1 MSETIGE
8 QSSALRMATFR
19 LARRLRAQKSDDTMS
34 DPQFGALA
42 ALHVHGPHTL
52 TALAEREKVSAPS
65 MNRTVNCLEET
76 GYITRETDSVDKRKI
91 SVAITE
97 SGTAVVSD
105 TVRKRDAWLSA
116 ELETLSA
123 DERDVLARAAEI
135 MAVIATR

>member
-1 MSETIGE
+1 
-8 QSSALRMATFR
+8 
-19 LARRLRAQKSDDTMS
+19 
-34 DPQFGALA
+34 
-42 ALHVHGPHTL
+42 
-52 TALAEREKVSAPS
+52 

-76 GYITRETDSVDKRKI
+76 GYVTRETDPVDKRKI

-97 SGTAVVSD
+97 SGTAVVGD
-105 TVRKRDAWLSA
+105 TVKKRDAWLSA